1 MSQREAEVLQA
12 VGRHLTNA
20 QIASRLHISVRTVES
35 HVSSLLRKFGV
46 ADRRELAE
54 LAPAMAARP
63 AAAASGPV
71 PGLPSNRTSFI
82 GREAE
87 QAAVLDA
94 LGECRVVTLVG
105 PGGVGK
111 TRLAAKTAEKV
122 RDGYPFGVF
131 FVDLVSVRE
140 QSPAQVVQLVAALIG
155 VTDRGGDLHVALH
168 EYLARGRSLLI
179 LDNCEHLLDVAA
191 EFTEKLLA
199 DCDGLTVLATS
210 REKLAIAGER
220 TVSVLP
226 LPHRRRDG
234 CEAGSEAAALF
245 MDRARAIDPEVTP
258 PSERVDEVCERLDGI
273 PLAIE
278 LAAARCASLGVEGLL
293 AGLNDY
299 LRLLKGSRG
308 TQERHRSLRAVIDW
322 SYDLLDEDERAM
334 FRRLGVFVGG
344 FGLDAARAVSLDGS
358 QGVVAD
364 LIGRLTDKSLLVHWR
379 DPAGDRSRW
388 LMLETIRAYA
398 RDQLRLAGGDEEAR
412 VLAAHLDWAAG
423 TADDLE
429 RRMETGEPWQDT
441 FSAVVADLRS
451 ALGHALSL
459 ATGGTEPAAAAAG
472 GAGPRRWRA
481 RVHQFARALG
491 HLTYANGFGVE
502 SSKHYQVAAELAPG
516 PREAAADLRCAAD
529 AALAIGHN
537 DTAFSCLCESAERA
551 EEAGDGSG
559 QAIAL
564 AYAALIGDRFHLDFS
579 EKKPNERLRELLAE
593 AQSVCP
599 PGDPVGM
606 AYIKAAKAWTERP
619 KRAVPHP
626 ALSDEALAAA
636 RAASDP
642 VLISGALDAVVNA
655 LDQKGRIRDAYLAIQ
670 ERRELLG
677 QMQRHDPRAGTEIVD
692 TYHMVAAMAVTAGD
706 LPGALDAAE
715 KAQKDEVAAR
725 LPHVAASKLIL
736 PLVLQGRFDE
746 AFVTAEEMWGAWQRA
761 GCPPGGIVGT
771 AAYGVILAH
780 GLRGDQDARG
790 LWLDRAHKLTGDE
803 GGRVS
808 DSLKP
813 AVAFT
818 EARICL
824 HTGDIDAAMAA
835 LNDYRP
841 KPGGWYDLGYWH
853 SLRPYAWAVAA
864 EVAVVAGQPDAA
876 SLLEAA
882 APAGQEN
889 DWAAACLARAEGRL
903 TGDQAALERSVAGW
917 ERIGAEFERACTL
930 ALFGDE
936 RADEG
941 LAKLRDLGCPPP
953 PAHLPD
959 FTIG

>member
-12 VGRHLTNA
+12 VGGHLTNA

-63 AAAASGPV
+63 AAAASGGSI
-71 PGLPSNRTSFI
+71 PGLPSTRTSFI
-82 GREAE
+82 GREGE

-94 LGECRVVTLVG
+94 LNGSRVVTLVG

-122 RDGYPFGVF
+122 KGGYAFGAF
-131 FVDLVSVRE
+131 FVDLGSVQE
-140 QSPAQVVQLVAALIG
+140 QSPTQVVQLVAGLVG
-155 VTDRGGDLHVALH
+155 VTDRGGDLDVALH

-179 LDNCEHLLDVAA
+179 MDNCEHLLDVVA

-220 TVSVLP
+220 TVHVLP
-226 LPHRRRDG
+226 LPHRRREG
-234 CEAGSEAAALF
+234 CAAGSEAAALF
-245 MDRARAIDPEVTP
+245 LDRARAIDPELTP
-258 PSERVDEVCERLDGI
+258 SPERVDEVCERLDGI

-278 LAAARCASLGVEGLL
+278 LAAARCASLGAEGLL

-299 LRLLKGSRG
+299 LRLLKGSRSG
-308 TQERHRSLRAVIDW
+308 QERHRSLRAVIDW
-322 SYDLLDEDERAM
+322 SYDLLEADERAM
-334 FRRLGVFVGG
+334 FRRLGVFVGT
-344 FGLDAARAVSLDGS
+344 FGLDAALAVSVGGS
-358 QGVVAD
+358 QGMVTD
-364 LIGRLTDKSLLVHWR
+364 LVGRLTDKSLLVHQR
-379 DPAGDRSRW
+379 DTARNHSRW

-398 RDQLRLAGGDEEAR
+398 LDQLRLAEGDEEAR
-412 VLAAHLDWAAG
+412 VLAAHLDWAAD
-423 TADDLE
+423 TATRLE
-429 RRMETGEPWQDT
+429 RRMDGGEPWQDVKDA
-441 FSAVVADLRS
+441 FHRVKGDLWS

-459 ATGGTEPAAAAAG
+459 VAAAAG
-472 GAGPRRWRA
+472 RDGTHQLRA
-481 RVHQFARALG
+481 RVHEFARALG
-491 HLTYANGFGVE
+491 HLAYANGFVVE
-502 SSKHYQVAAELAPG
+502 SCKHYEDAAGLASG
-516 PREAAADLRCAAD
+516 AGEAAADLRSAAD
-529 AALAIGHN
+529 AALAIEHN
-537 DTAFSCLCESAERA
+537 DSAFRWLRESAERA
-551 EEAGDGSG
+551 KQAGDSSG
-559 QAIAL
+559 QAVAL
-564 AYAALIGDRFHLDFS
+564 AYAALIGDRFHLGFS
-579 EKKPNERLRELLAE
+579 EKKPNELLRKLLAE
-593 AQSVCP
+593 AQDVCP
-599 PGDPVGM
+599 PGDPVAL
-606 AYIKAAKAWTERP
+606 AYIAAAEAWTARS

-636 RAASDP
+636 RSANDP

-670 ERRELLG
+670 DRRELLS
-677 QMQRHDPRAGTEIVD
+677 QLRRHDPRAGTEIVD
-692 TYHMVAAMAVTAGD
+692 TYHMIAAMAVTAGD
-706 LPGALDAAE
+706 LPGAIDAAE

-746 AFVTAEEMWGAWQRA
+746 AFATAEDMWGAWQRA

-771 AAYGVILAH
+771 AAYGVILAQ
-780 GLRGDQDARG
+780 GLRGDENARR
-790 LWLDRAHKLTGDE
+790 LWLDRAHQLTRDE
-803 GGRVS
+803 GDRVS
-808 DSLKP
+808 DNLKP

-824 HTGDIDAAMAA
+824 HAGDIDAAMAA
-835 LNDYRP
+835 IHDYRP

-864 EVAVVAGQPDAA
+864 EVAVAAGQPDAG
-876 SLLEAA
+876 SILDAA
-882 APAGQEN
+882 APAGREN
-889 DWAAACLARAEGRL
+889 DWAAACLARADGRL
-903 TGDQAALERSVAGW
+903 TGGQAALERSVAGW
-917 ERIGAEFERACTL
+917 EHIGAGFERACTL
-930 ALFGDE
+930 LLLDG

-941 LAKLRDLGCPPP
+941 LAKLRELGCQP
-953 PAHLPD
+953 PA
-959 FTIG
+959 